1 MSEILIVAY
10 QAYYSNEITLIPRIW
25 LKVLNW
31 VFNYFFFVRLS
42 QQTRYGQ
49 PDDISD
55 YRSSYAVRL
64 QYLYT

>member
-1 MSEILIVAY
+1 MSKILIVAY
-10 QAYYSNEITLIPRIW
+10 QAHYSNEITLIPRIW